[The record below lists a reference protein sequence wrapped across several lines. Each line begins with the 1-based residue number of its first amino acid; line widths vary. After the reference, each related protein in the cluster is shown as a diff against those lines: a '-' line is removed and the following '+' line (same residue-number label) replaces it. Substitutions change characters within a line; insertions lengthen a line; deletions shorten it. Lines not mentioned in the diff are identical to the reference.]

1 MKMKNDRGHSE
12 YSWLSD
18 PLSSCDASIFLRS
31 FSGPKQDQTTCWGV
45 LLHHNNGLHSFSA
58 STQAFTSN
66 GMEEGSKSGSEGGV
80 RVGKEGGINDILDD
94 NGVEQIRWYQSRMFV
109 FKWQLQRLCRD
120 LWSTPQAL

>member
-1 MKMKNDRGHSE
+1 
-12 YSWLSD
+12 
-18 PLSSCDASIFLRS
+18 
-31 FSGPKQDQTTCWGV
+31 
-45 LLHHNNGLHSFSA
+45 
-58 STQAFTSN
+58 
-66 GMEEGSKSGSEGGV
+66 MEEGSKSGSEGGV